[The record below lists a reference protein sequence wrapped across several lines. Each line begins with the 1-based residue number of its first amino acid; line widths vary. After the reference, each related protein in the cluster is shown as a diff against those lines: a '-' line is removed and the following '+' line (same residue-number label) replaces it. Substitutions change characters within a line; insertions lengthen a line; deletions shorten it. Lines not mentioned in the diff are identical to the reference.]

1 MSPAQR
7 PSDPAPGETVE
18 AMTVLL
24 QAWRHGDTDAFGRI
38 VAALQGEFMRM
49 AASRL
54 HGHDAA
60 TLAKGDVVNE
70 ALLRLMQSAPD
81 WQNRAHFF
89 ATVSLTM
96 RSVLR
101 EHARARMSDKR
112 GGGRVQITLSSIALG
127 EDSMAAD
134 LLTLDAL
141 LDQLAQLDARAAQVL
156 QLCYFSGL
164 QRKDIASVLDIS
176 LPTVD
181 RELRFGRAW
190 LAEQLGRE
198 LES

>member
-1 MSPAQR
+1 MTSATAQ
-7 PSDPAPGETVE
+7 PAPGDTVE

-24 QAWRHGDTDAFGRI
+24 QAWKKGDGAAFER
-38 VAALQGEFMRM
+38 VVQAVHGEFLRM

-54 HGHDAA
+54 RGHDAA

-70 ALLRLMQSAPD
+70 AMLRLMAAPSD

-101 EHARARMSDKR
+101 EHARARLADKR
-112 GGGRVQITLSSIALG
+112 GGGRVQLTLTSAALG
-127 EDSMAAD
+127 EESMAAD

-141 LDQLAQLDARAAQVL
+141 LDQLGAHDPRGAQVL
-156 QLCYFSGL
+156 ELTYFAGL
-164 QRKDIASVLDIS
+164 QRADIADVLAISV
-176 LPTVD
+176 PTVD
-181 RELRFGRAW
+181 RELRFARAW

-198 LES
+198 LEA

>member
-1 MSPAQR
+1 MNSATAQ
-7 PSDPAPGETVE
+7 PAPGDTVE

-24 QAWRHGDTDAFGRI
+24 QAWKRGDGTAFER
-38 VAALQGEFMRM
+38 VVQAVHGEFLRM
-49 AASRL
+49 AAARL
-54 HGHDAA
+54 RGHDAA

-70 ALLRLMQSAPD
+70 AMLRLMAAPSD

-101 EHARARMSDKR
+101 EHARARLADKR
-112 GGGRVQITLSSIALG
+112 GGGRVQLTLSAATLG
-127 EDSMAAD
+127 EESMAAD

-141 LDQLAQLDARAAQVL
+141 LDQLGANDPRGAQVL
-156 QLCYFSGL
+156 ELTYFAGL
-164 QRKDIASVLDIS
+164 QRADIAEVLAISV
-176 LPTVD
+176 PTVD
-181 RELRFGRAW
+181 RELRFARAW

-198 LES
+198 LEA